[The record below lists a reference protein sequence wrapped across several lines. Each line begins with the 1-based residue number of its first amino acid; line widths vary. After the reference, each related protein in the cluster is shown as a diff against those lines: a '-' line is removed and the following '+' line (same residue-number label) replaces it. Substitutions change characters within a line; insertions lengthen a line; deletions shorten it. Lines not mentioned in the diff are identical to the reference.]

1 MQVEDRLAIDYQI
14 LKELAVPLRDV
25 MNYEAHNSD
34 DSRYQKL
41 AWAQSQLNS
50 SLEEIQNIVST
61 TFVNVSWL
69 VDTIISYMCLVAK

>member
-1 MQVEDRLAIDYQI
+1 MQDEDRLAIDYQI
-14 LKELAVPLRDV
+14 LNELAVPLRDV

-41 AWAQSQLNS
+41 IWAQAQLNS

>member
-14 LKELAVPLRDV
+14 LNELAVPLRDV
-25 MNYEAHNSD
+25 TNYEAHNIN
-34 DSRYQKL
+34 DSSTYQLL

-61 TFVNVSWL
+61 AFVN
-69 VDTIISYMCLVAK
+69 IS